1 MCPIRYGVHFLGA
14 VLLCMLLVPPVM
26 STDYSPTVVRQYPG
40 SVYWG
45 DTHLHSSL
53 SADANA
59 IGNSALSPADAY
71 RFAKGETVTSNSGQ
85 RARLNRPLDFLV
97 VADHAAYIG
106 VLPEERMTGSPE
118 SVMRYARKFFSDI
131 MAVTAEGSADSR
143 LEKVMRSTWLD
154 SLKATEAAYE
164 PGRFTSL
171 AGFEW
176 SAMPNGNN
184 LHRVVIFRDGA
195 DKAGQVQ
202 PYSANDSLDPRD
214 LWKYLSN
221 YERDTGGKVLAI
233 PHNGNVSNGQMFADR
248 LPSGQAI
255 DADYA
260 RERARWEPVVEVTQI
275 KGDGETHPFLSPNDE
290 FADFG
295 TWDKGNLGTT
305 ALKQQDMLQYEYARS
320 ALKLGLR
327 IERKTGSNPYQFGM
341 IGSTDAHTSLATAEE
356 DNFWG
361 KATNYEPS
369 ESRSK
374 GNFMVFK
381 SGGSVE
387 DSVSGDESTWSE
399 YTPQADDVPIHTWEQ
414 LAAGYAAVWAKENTR
429 EAIFD
434 ALQRREVYATTGP
447 RMTVRFFGGWDFRP
461 ADVQRPD
468 YVRYGYENGVP
479 MGAQLSAAPRKASP
493 SFLISALKDVEGANL
508 DRVQI
513 VKGWLDADGNTLK
526 EKVYDVVWSGHRKL
540 DRHGRLP
547 GVGSSVNT
555 ETASYRNS
563 IGASQLAAV
572 WTDPDFDPA
581 ERALY
586 YLRVLEI
593 PTPRWIVYD
602 EVRLGS
608 TFPDDARRV
617 HQERAYTSPIWYS
630 PKS

>member
-1 MCPIRYGVHFLGA
+1 MTATGFKALNRHVFAVVG
-14 VLLCMLLVPPVM
+14 VLLLQSVQAEN
-26 STDYSPTVVRQYPG
+26 YSPAVGKQYPAN
-40 SVYWG
+40 VYWG

-59 IGNSALSPADAY
+59 IGNAALSPVDAY
-71 RFAKGETVTSNSGQ
+71 RFARGETVVSNSGQ
-85 RARLNRPLDFLV
+85 QAKLNRPLDFLV
-97 VADHAAYIG
+97 IADHAAYIG
-106 VLPEERMTGSPE
+106 VLPQERVSGSPQ
-118 SVMRYARKFFSDI
+118 SVLEYARKFFTDI
-131 MAVTAEGSADSR
+131 MGGGSVADDR
-143 LEKVMRSTWLD
+143 VQNIMRSTWQD

-176 SAMPNGNN
+176 SSMPGGDN

-202 PYSANDSLDPRD
+202 PFSANDSLDPRD
-214 LWKYLSN
+214 LWKYLHQ
-221 YERDTGGKVLAI
+221 YENATGGKVLAI
-233 PHNGNVSNGQMFADR
+233 PHNGNVSNGRMFADT
-248 LPSGQAI
+248 LPSGARL

-275 KGDGETHPFLSPNDE
+275 KGDGEAHPFLSPNDE

-305 ALKQQDMLQYEYARS
+305 ALKQDAMLQYEYARS

-327 IERKTGSNPYQFGM
+327 IEGETGINPFQFGM
-341 IGSTDAHTSLATAEE
+341 IGSTDSHTSLATAEE

-369 ESRSK
+369 KKRSQ

-381 SGGSVE
+381 SGGSVT
-387 DSVSGDESTWSE
+387 DSVSGDDSTWSS
-399 YTPQADDVPIHTWEQ
+399 YTPQASDIPVHTWEQ
-414 LAAGYAAVWAKENTR
+414 LAAGYAAVWATENTR

-447 RMTVRFFGGWDFRP
+447 RMTVRFFGGWHFL
-461 ADVQRPD
+461 ADDVYRPD
-468 YVRYGYENGVP
+468 YVQHAYQRGVP
-479 MGAQLSAAPRKASP
+479 MGAELPAAPRNTSP
-493 SFLISALKDVEGANL
+493 SFIVTALKDVAGANL

-513 VKGWLDADGNTLK
+513 VKGWLDADGSTLR
-526 EKVYDVVWSGHRKL
+526 EKVYDVAWSGERKM
-540 DRHGRLP
+540 DRKGRLKA
-547 GVGSSVNT
+547 VGSTVDLGS
-555 ETASYRNS
+555 ASYRNT
-563 IGASQLAAV
+563 IGAAQLATV

-581 ERALY
+581 ERAVY
-586 YLRVLEI
+586 YVRVLEI

-608 TFPDDARRV
+608 QFPADAKRI
-617 HQERAYTSPIWYS
+617 HQERAYTSPIWYR
-630 PKS
+630 PQ